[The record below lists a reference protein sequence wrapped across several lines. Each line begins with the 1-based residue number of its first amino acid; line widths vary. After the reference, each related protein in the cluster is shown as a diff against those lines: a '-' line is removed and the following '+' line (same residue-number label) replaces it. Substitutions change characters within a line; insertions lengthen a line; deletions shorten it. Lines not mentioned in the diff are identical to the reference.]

1 MRLYKEANWRKGRN
15 LVRKEERKGM
25 KEQAKKK
32 ELRKGRDG
40 LSKILE
46 RERKRKSKIG
56 VINCDI
62 H

>member
-1 MRLYKEANWRKGRN
+1 MRLYKEANWRRGRN
-15 LVRKEERKGM
+15 LFTKEERKGM
-25 KEQAKKK
+25 KEQARKK

-56 VINCDI
+56 AINCDI